1 MTITSNDTQHATNT
15 IAIHLTTVANDDDTT
30 IPVVTALQGNYP
42 NPFNPVTT
50 IRFAAK
56 DSGRMSLL
64 VYNTKGQLVRTLVN
78 GDVKA
83 GNHSIVWN
91 GKDDNGK
98 PVSSGVYMYR
108 MQTTGYSKTQKMM
121 LMK

>member
-1 MTITSNDTQHATNT
+1 
-15 IAIHLTTVANDDDTT
+15 VANSDN
-30 IPVVTALQGNYP
+30 ILPAVTKLEGNFP

-56 DSGRMSLL
+56 DAGKLSLNI
-64 VYNTKGQLVRTLVN
+64 YNTKGQLVRSLVN

-91 GKDDNGK
+91 GTDDNGK
-98 PVSSGVYMYR
+98 PVSSGVYLYR
-108 MQTTGYSKTQKMM
+108 MQTSGYAKTQKMM